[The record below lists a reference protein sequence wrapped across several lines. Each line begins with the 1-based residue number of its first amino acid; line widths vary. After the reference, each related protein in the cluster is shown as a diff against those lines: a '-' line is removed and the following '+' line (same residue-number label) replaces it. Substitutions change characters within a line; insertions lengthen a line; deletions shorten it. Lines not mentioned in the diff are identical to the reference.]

1 MSAARTRVF
10 LPGFGA
16 RARAYAAGLPSAWVA
31 LQPPPP
37 RGDDPLGAYVD
48 WLEAELTCRTGPSLV
63 AGHSMG
69 AALAILVAARRP
81 DVVAGLVL
89 IGPAGLPLSKPIR
102 ASAVDFVRQVATGR
116 HRADDAVASAFELTR
131 RPRVALRL
139 IRQLRALDLRS
150 EMERVREAGLPVTVI
165 SCETD
170 TLTSPAQCSRA
181 AAHLGARHRELHL
194 DGGHVWMFGRWNVLA
209 ALLRH
214 EGESVG
220 LVAAR

>member
-1 MSAARTRVF
+1 MPAARTRVF

-37 RGDDPLGAYVD
+37 GGADPLTGYVD
-48 WLEAELTCRTGPSLV
+48 WLEDELERRAGPILV

-69 AALAILVAARRP
+69 AAIAILAAARRP

-116 HRADDAVASAFELTR
+116 HRADDVAASAFELSR
-131 RPRVALRL
+131 RPRATLRL
-139 IRQLRALDLRS
+139 IGRLRALDLRR
-150 EMERVREAGLPVTVI
+150 EMERVREAGVPVTVV
-165 SCETD
+165 SCDTD
-170 TLTSPAQCSRA
+170 TLTSPVQCARA

-194 DGGHVWMFGRWNVLA
+194 DGGHVWMFGRWQALA
-209 ALLRH
+209 ALLRQED
-214 EGESVG
+214 EGAG
-220 LVAAR
+220 LVATR